1 MARDTQ
7 RTGTGILGN
16 DSPQQSALIVEAE
29 SGIGEKPLAVL
40 KQAGFAVQMVANG
53 QAAVSILEHKAFNL
67 ALVDCALTDMD
78 GLAVLDRIK
87 HQSPDTDVIVVS
99 SSPSVEEAVA
109 AIHKGAA
116 DYMARPVDTEKL
128 AARLGH
134 LKAERGRSP
143 AAGLQEDHGID
154 GGLNFI
160 TRNPAMM
167 QLLEAAKHV
176 AGTQATVL
184 ITGESGTGKEV
195 LARFIHR
202 AADRPGRPLVAVN
215 CAALPETLI
224 ESELF
229 GHEKGAFTGAAQRKI
244 GKFEQVGEGTLIL
257 DEIGDMPLALQP
269 KILRVL
275 QERRIERLGGG
286 ADRSFNGQVIALTN
300 QDLAAAVK
308 AGRFREDLYY
318 RINVVPFHLP
328 PLRARRDDI
337 PLLTRHFITKYET
350 LYAKR
355 FDAVEAHIL
364 ERMCAENWRG
374 NVRELENRIE
384 RAVLLSPAPQLDDAL
399 LADGNLTLQTADDD
413 AVIRAGLSV
422 RGMEKILISK
432 TMQAVNQ
439 NRAKAS
445 ELLGI
450 SVRTLRN
457 KLNEYKACQDEVR
470 REALP

>member
-1 MARDTQ
+1 M
-7 RTGTGILGN
+7 
-16 DSPQQSALIVEAE
+16 IVEAE
-29 SGIGEKPLAVL
+29 SGTRKKLLAVL
-40 KQAGFAVQMVANG
+40 KQAGFEVQMVANG
-53 QAAVSILEHKAFNL
+53 QAAVSILAHKAFNL
-67 ALVDCALTDMD
+67 ALVDCALTDID
-78 GLAVLDRIK
+78 SLAVLDQIK
-87 HQSPDTDVIVVS
+87 RRSPDTEVIVVS
-99 SSPSVEEAVA
+99 SAPNVEEAVA

-116 DYMARPVDTEKL
+116 DYMAWPLDTEKL

-134 LKAERGRSP
+134 LKDECARSP
-143 AAGLQEDHGID
+143 AAGLRVDQGENK
-154 GGLNFI
+154 GLDFI
-160 TRNPAMM
+160 TCNPAIR
-167 QLLEAAKHV
+167 QLLEAAKRV
-176 AGTQATVL
+176 AGSQATVL

-215 CAALPETLI
+215 CSALPETLI

-229 GHEKGAFTGAAQRKI
+229 GHEKGAFTGAAQRKA
-244 GKFEQVGEGTLIL
+244 GKFEQVGDGTLLL
-257 DEIGDMPLALQP
+257 DEIGDMPLTLQP

-275 QERRIERLGGG
+275 QERRIERLGG
-286 ADRSFNGQVIALTN
+286 AAERSFNGQVIALTH
-300 QDLAAAVK
+300 QDLSAAVK
-308 AGRFREDLYY
+308 EGRFREDLYY
-318 RINVVPFHLP
+318 RINVVPLHLP

-337 PLLTRHFITKYET
+337 PLLAQHFITKYET
-350 LYAKR
+350 LYAKQ
-355 FDAVEAHIL
+355 FEAVEAHIV
-364 ERMCAENWRG
+364 EKMCAESWRG

-384 RAVLLSPAPQLDDAL
+384 RAVLLSPAPRLDDAL
-399 LADGNLTLQTADDD
+399 LADGNHTLQVADDD